1 MSILGDNM
9 KNCKFCKKEG
19 LFILPLRYS
28 VVVADAPPNELQP
41 LPALLGDKISEIP
54 LKKAKYAPRM
64 MRKGYIY
71 ILIRRNGLLYW
82 ESYFVTEDAFLY
94 KFPINEPPQTP
105 VEFTCVRDICGVDA
119 SMISIEKPEF
129 VDKIYL
135 IFTPS
140 AMTLKKLTEFKDDP
154 EKRVA
159 DGQMQT
165 FSPSGWC
172 NGSFA
177 QPHAL
182 VPEQLKKYVPEFML
196 AHQSKEA
203 QRSNFGEIML
213 SQLFPAVSDAYT
225 SSTSE
230 KDGKISGRLGKIEQK
245 SNNQKYAAISLFDSI
260 GITQELNNF
269 RNSALV
275 PVCNFLDSVDKYG
288 ISNQRK
294 MEVMLAIDDVKNIIV
309 EKGVAIQKKN
319 FEIIEAR
326 SIPDRLEDYAAG
338 LRRANR
344 IAEAQDVEK
353 RIARNFEKREKRK
366 EFLVSPEHAL
376 QKWSGKYETQISVSE
391 IKQFRTALEKVSSDS
406 ANRANLRAA
415 DHTAWIVSNQ
425 LVEAFECYDQADLAS
440 GFCFTMEHS
449 ICTFGMFG
457 IKTNIDFLR
466 KWIDIKKVDRK
477 NLYMRSNY
485 YNSKTL
491 IVEVDR
497 AFGSIRDEIKSI
509 PDVSEVSGSSWLK
522 LAKGLIDGL
531 KKTDSAWDEWLRD
544 KEVREIHQ
552 GTKTV
557 TPGQPSHNLSNFHRS
572 AEGMMF
578 ARIAEWSQ
586 ALSTP
591 SGKLDK
597 AVSGI
602 VGMMLYTRLGELAEK
617 IGFDE
622 YMLKIKTDKI
632 KALTAQKQQSEQY
645 QKRANEQKQNAK
657 ANIDKAARDAKID
670 AAARAKLDAANAD
683 NIIDELIRDEQNKV
697 KLKVKITLDELDR
710 EQGKLDVKIK
720 RPATNNFR
728 HARLGVVLMSI
739 ESLSLTLK
747 LIQVEKS
754 PRLVA
759 EISASILALASMSF
773 DLLYAVTK
781 SIREIEPFE
790 AMKGINK
797 AADVMRGGFKLAA
810 GVLGTSSGVISSCL
824 DFNSASREYDKE
836 KVDGILI
843 SIYVTRGGMGLA
855 SAGFG
860 LVAAFSYTAPF
871 LSRLAGSQLLSKS
884 ALAMRLV
891 NSMAGSAVLKSL
903 VLSRT
908 LMLIRLARFNLIGLA
923 LTVVEVGYRL
933 WIKDDELENWLQ
945 SCTFRL
951 DKSLGWFSEKPFP
964 DTEAELSS
972 LKSALKEVGL

>member
-1 MSILGDNM
+1 M
-9 KNCKFCKKEG
+9 KNCKFCEKEG

-28 VVVADAPPNELQP
+28 VVVADIAPAELQP
-41 LPALLGDKISEIP
+41 LPALLGDKISDIQ

-64 MRKGYIY
+64 LRRGYIY

-82 ESYFVTEDAFLY
+82 ESYVVTDEAFLY
-94 KFPINEPPQTP
+94 KFPIAEPPQTSP
-105 VEFTCVRDICGVDA
+105 EFTCARDTCGIDA

-129 VDKIYL
+129 VEKIYL

-140 AMTLKKLTEFKDDP
+140 AMTMKKLAEFKEDP
-154 EKRVA
+154 EKKVA

-165 FSPSGWC
+165 FSPSAWC
-172 NGSFA
+172 KGSVA
-177 QPHAL
+177 QAHSL
-182 VPEQLKKYVPEFML
+182 VAAQLKNYVPEFIL
-196 AHQSKEA
+196 AHQPKDVQLS
-203 QRSNFGEIML
+203 SFGKIML

-225 SSTSE
+225 STALE
-230 KDGKISGRLGKIEQK
+230 GQDGRINGRLGRMEQK
-245 SNNQKYAAISLFDSI
+245 SINQKSAAIALFDSI

-275 PVCNFLDSVDKYG
+275 PVCNFLDSVDKGG

-294 MEVMLAIDDVKNIIV
+294 MEVMLAIDDVKNVIV

-326 SIPDRLEDYAAG
+326 NIPDRLEDYAAG

-344 IAEAQDVEK
+344 ISEAQDVEK
-353 RIARNFEKREKRK
+353 RIARNFEKRERRK

-376 QKWSGKYETQISVSE
+376 QKWKEKYETQISVSE
-391 IKQFRTALEKVSSDS
+391 IIKFRTALERVSSDS
-406 ANRANLRAA
+406 ANHANQRAA
-415 DHTAWIVSNQ
+415 DHTAWIKSSQ
-425 LVEAFECYDQADLAS
+425 LVEAFDCYDQTDLAS

-457 IKTNIDFLR
+457 NKNNIDLLR
-466 KWIDIKKVDRK
+466 KWMDIKKVDRK

-485 YNSKTL
+485 YNSKAL

-497 AFGSIRDEIKSI
+497 AFGSIRDKIKSST
-509 PDVSEVSGSSWLK
+509 DVSDVSNSSWLK

-552 GTKTV
+552 GTKTI
-557 TPGQPSHNLSNFHRS
+557 TPGRTSHNLSNFHRS

-597 AVSGI
+597 AISGI

-622 YMLKIKTDKI
+622 YMLKIKTEKI
-632 KALTAQKQQSEQY
+632 KAFTARKQESEQY
-645 QKRANEQKQNAK
+645 QKRANEQKQKAK
-657 ANIDKAARDAKID
+657 ANINKAAHDAKIE
-670 AAARAKLDAANAD
+670 ASAKAKLEAESAD

-697 KLKVKITLDELDR
+697 KAKVKITLDEMDR
-710 EQGKLDVKIK
+710 EQGKIDGKVK
-720 RPATNNFR
+720 RPDTNNFR

-747 LIQVEKS
+747 IIQFEKS

-773 DLLYAVTK
+773 DILYAVTK

-810 GVLGTSSGVISSCL
+810 GILGTSSGVISSCL
-824 DFNSASREYDKE
+824 DFNSASREYDKS
-836 KVDGILI
+836 KADGILVGIYI
-843 SIYVTRGGMGLA
+843 SRGGMGLA
-855 SAGFG
+855 GAGFG

-871 LSRLAGSQLLSKS
+871 LAKLAGSQLLSKS
-884 ALAMRLV
+884 VFAMRLV
-891 NSMAGSAVLKSL
+891 NAMAASAVLKSL

-951 DKSLGWFSEKPFP
+951 DKSAGLFSEKSFP
-964 DTEAELSS
+964 DTEAELLA